1 MRRLRLI
8 IIILRRSGAGKVLLG
23 FLLIYLACGVVV
35 QVAEPSVE
43 SYGDALWFLWAVSTT
58 VGLGDFTAV
67 SAAGRIAT
75 IICSVSAI
83 VTTAIFTGVVVDYF
97 NEARQHQAD
106 DSLSEFLD
114 KLENLPKLSK
124 QELEDLSK
132 KVRRLR
138 THSRNH

>member
-67 SAAGRIAT
+67 SAAGSAAGSAVVSGSVAAG
-75 IICSVSAI
+75 SVSGI
-83 VTTAIFTGVVVDYF
+83 VVEGRGRVGCIASMTTEEITSFT
-97 NEARQHQAD
+97 EAVAR
-106 DSLSEFLD
+106 
-114 KLENLPKLSK
+114 
-124 QELEDLSK
+124 
-132 KVRRLR
+132 
-138 THSRNH
+138 SR